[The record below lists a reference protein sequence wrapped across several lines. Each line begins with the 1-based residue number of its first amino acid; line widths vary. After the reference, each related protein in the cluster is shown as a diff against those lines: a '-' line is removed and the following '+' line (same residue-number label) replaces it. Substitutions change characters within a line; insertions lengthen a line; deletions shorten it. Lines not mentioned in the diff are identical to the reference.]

1 MKLSI
6 ATKMS
11 LSSMVVALSVVL
23 LYAAGMIP
31 YIRLVLLLTA
41 SVSIYAL
48 LCEEEFLFA
57 FLAYLATGLLS
68 ALLVPDKMFA
78 VLYVGL
84 FGHYAIFKVFIDG
97 KVKDKI
103 IGHCIKLLYCNVFL
117 ALGIFL
123 GIKLFGFTIP
133 QIKIPQWLIIVAV
146 EALLVAFDLLQGFA
160 FRFYEY
166 RIRSVLLPRR

>member
-1 MKLSI
+1 MKLSV
-6 ATKMS
+6 ATRMS
-11 LSSMVVALSVVL
+11 LSSMVVAISVVL

-68 ALLVPDKMFA
+68 ALIIPDKTFA
-78 VLYVGL
+78 VLYIGL
-84 FGHYAIFKVFIDG
+84 FGHYAIFKVFIDS

-103 IGHCIKLLYCNVFL
+103 IGHCIKLLYCNAFL

-123 GIKLFGFTIP
+123 ALKVFNFTMP

-146 EALLVAFDLLQGFA
+146 EVLLVVFDLLQGFA
-160 FRFYEY
+160 FRIYEY